1 MTGAPAPH
9 PVRLTPPDLSRW
21 RESATG
27 VAWVQERAAAP
38 NALTPG
44 PELLLTALVHGNEFS
59 GALVL
64 DEFLRTGLSPRQ
76 GRITVA
82 FCNMRAFQAFDA
94 ACPDASRFVDE
105 DFNRVWSAQALD
117 GPGRSAELARAR
129 EIRPFARRCS
139 HLLDLHSMHEPCT
152 PLLVTGLLP
161 HNIAFARRLAC
172 AGQIVADEGH
182 ADGLRLRDYEE
193 TEETGGRDRPP
204 RSARIALL
212 LEAGQHWAASSVDH
226 ARDVLARFLVQAGA
240 FAREDLPAGWW
251 LPDVP
256 APRAPAP
263 IRVTHRVVARS
274 MDFRFLGDFQGGE
287 IIARAGTAIALDGG
301 EPVITPYDGCVL
313 VMPSVRQL
321 RPGVTTVRLG
331 RHAPPGEG

>member
-1 MTGAPAPH
+1 MTGAPRPH
-9 PVRLTPPDLSRW
+9 PVQLAPPDLSRW
-21 RESATG
+21 RESAAG
-27 VAWVQERAAAP
+27 APWVQERAATAP
-38 NALTPG
+38 AHTPG
-44 PELLLTALVHGNEFS
+44 PELLLTALAHGNEFS

-64 DEFLRTGLSPRQ
+64 DEFLRTGLSPRR
-76 GRITVA
+76 GRVTVA
-82 FCNMRAFQAFDA
+82 FCNTQAFQAFDA
-94 ACPDASRFVDE
+94 SRPDASRFVDE
-105 DFNRVWSAQALD
+105 DFNRVWSAAALD
-117 GPGRSAELARAR
+117 GPGRSVELARAR

-182 ADGLRLRDYEE
+182 ADGLRLRDYEDMDQP
-193 TEETGGRDRPP
+193 GP
-204 RSARIALL
+204 ARVALL

-240 FAREDLPAGWW
+240 FDRGDLPAGWW

-256 APRAPAP
+256 ALRAPAP

-287 IIARAGTAIALDGG
+287 IIARAGTAIAVDDG
-301 EPVITPYDGCVL
+301 EPVLTPYDGCVL

-321 RPGVTTVRLG
+321 RPGVTTVRFG